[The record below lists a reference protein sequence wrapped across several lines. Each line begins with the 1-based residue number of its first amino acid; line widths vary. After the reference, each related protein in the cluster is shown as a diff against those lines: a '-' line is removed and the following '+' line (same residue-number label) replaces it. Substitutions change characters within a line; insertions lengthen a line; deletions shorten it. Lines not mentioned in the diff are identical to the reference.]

1 MRVIVIGN
9 VAHVVVNGPWRLSE
23 LGVGHVAKRVME
35 VTLDFGRRRCVVYS
49 PHDHRYEANLAV
61 TNPTGVVFEVTLGHD
76 GRFAKLAAVAHF
88 TVRVTCDSHAT
99 IVPALG
105 LSETTVVHLVEL
117 EFGPVVEKY
126 SEAFFIA
133 A

>member
-1 MRVIVIGN
+1 V
-9 VAHVVVNGPWRLSE
+9 H
-23 LGVGHVAKRVME
+23 
-35 VTLDFGRRRCVVYS
+35 T
-49 PHDHRYEANLAV
+49 PHDHGHETNLAV
-61 TNPTGVVFEVTLGHD
+61 TDPTDVVFEVTLGHD
-76 GRFAKLAAVAHF
+76 GCLTKFAAVAHF
-88 TVRVTCDSHAT
+88 TVKVTCDSHFT

-117 EFGPVVEKY
+117 EFGPVVLKY